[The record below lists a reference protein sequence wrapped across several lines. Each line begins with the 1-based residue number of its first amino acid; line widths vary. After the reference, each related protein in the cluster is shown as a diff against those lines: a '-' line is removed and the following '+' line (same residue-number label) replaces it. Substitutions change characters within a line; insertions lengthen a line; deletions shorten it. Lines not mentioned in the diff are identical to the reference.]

1 MKSKWKYYPK
11 KLLPFQGDPKKTWQ
25 IIKEVIG
32 KSKPIHSTLPRK
44 TVIDKNVALEEQQIA
59 NAFNNFVINIGPK
72 LADDMPKATRSF

>member
-1 MKSKWKYYPK
+1 MEILLWKIAAISSWS
-11 KLLPFQGDPKKTWQ
+11 KKTWQ

-32 KSKPIHSTLPRK
+32 KSKLIHSTLPRK
-44 TVIDKNVALEEQQIA
+44 TVINKDVILEEQQIA

>member
-1 MKSKWKYYPK
+1 MEILLWKIAAISRWS
-11 KLLPFQGDPKKTWQ
+11 KKTWQ

-32 KSKPIHSTLPRK
+32 KSKLIHSTLLRK
-44 TVIDKNVALEEQQIA
+44 TVINKDVILEEQQIA

>member
-1 MKSKWKYYPK
+1 MEILLWKIAAISSWS
-11 KLLPFQGDPKKTWQ
+11 KKTWQ

-32 KSKPIHSTLPRK
+32 KSKLIHSTLLRK
-44 TVIDKNVALEEQQIA
+44 TVINKDVILEEQQIA

>member
-1 MKSKWKYYPK
+1 MEILLWKIAAISSWS
-11 KLLPFQGDPKKTWQ
+11 KKTWP

-32 KSKPIHSTLPRK
+32 KSKLIHSTLLRK
-44 TVIDKNVALEEQQIA
+44 TVINKDVILEEQQIA